1 MASVSEDSAVLQAF
15 CRRTTGRSRG
25 LMWYSYVNQ
34 EDQPRTAVGIFAAPG
49 FFAVASPYV
58 I

>member
-1 MASVSEDSAVLQAF
+1 MADVSRYSAVLQAF
-15 CRRTTGRSRG
+15 CRTSSGLVRG
-25 LMWYSYVNQ
+25 PVWYSHGNQ

-49 FFAVASPYV
+49 FFAVEAPYV